1 MGDILL
7 LGHRGAAELPE
18 NTIPSFHKALELG
31 ADGFELDVLQTADEK
46 LVVIHDAVVGTK
58 NVHMS
63 SYQEIRDL
71 PDGFK
76 IPLLEE
82 VLMEFSKSAFL
93 DIELKTRDLENTV
106 IELILKY
113 CAPQKTLLSAYWP
126 DVLSKAYTLAPE
138 IELAFIYNRTQDEES
153 RHNCPVDVL
162 KPQFRLASRELME
175 QAHDEGLRVIPWTV
189 NEKSEMQRL
198 INLGVDGMISDHPEY
213 FPREL
218 DSSE

>member
-31 ADGFELDVLQTADEK
+31 ADGFELDVRQTADEK

-93 DIELKTRDLENTV
+93 DI
-106 IELILKY
+106 
-113 CAPQKTLLSAYWP
+113 
-126 DVLSKAYTLAPE
+126 
-138 IELAFIYNRTQDEES
+138 
-153 RHNCPVDVL
+153 
-162 KPQFRLASRELME
+162 
-175 QAHDEGLRVIPWTV
+175 
-189 NEKSEMQRL
+189 
-198 INLGVDGMISDHPEY
+198 
-213 FPREL
+213 
-218 DSSE
+218 